1 MKVNFYCL
9 IDLSMPAERTIQLI
23 AAPSILGLRP
33 TGVEKLPE
41 ALLKQGL
48 KEKLNSKNPVVHV
61 PVFNNAYDPERSKT
75 NFLLNEQTL
84 LPFSLSLSRAILQ
97 MSRDD
102 IFPLVLGGDCSIL
115 IGIMAALKSKSTYG
129 LIFCDAHADFYL
141 PEQSTTGEAADMD
154 LALVTGRGPDSLT
167 DLGDLRPYVKDEH
180 VFHIGQ
186 RDAEEAKR
194 YGSQA
199 IQDTA
204 IHCFDWPLFRDN
216 DSDTLIDTIVNKA
229 NALKLDGYWLHFDTD
244 VLSDDEN
251 PAVDYRLPGG
261 FSFAECEHLLKK
273 IVASVPV
280 AGMSVTIFNPSLD
293 RDGRIA
299 SRLVQCMERV
309 FSNE

>member
-1 MKVNFYCL
+1 
-9 IDLSMPAERTIQLI
+9 
-23 AAPSILGLRP
+23 
-33 TGVEKLPE
+33 
-41 ALLKQGL
+41 
-48 KEKLNSKNPVVHV
+48 
-61 PVFNNAYDPERSKT
+61 
-75 NFLLNEQTL
+75 
-84 LPFSLSLSRAILQ
+84 
-97 MSRDD
+97 MSRDG

-115 IGIMAALKSKSTYG
+115 IGIMAALKSKGTYG

-141 PEQSTTGEAADMD
+141 PEQSITGEAADMD

-167 DLGDLRPYVKDEH
+167 NLGDLRPYVKDAH

-204 IHCFDWPLFRDN
+204 IHCFDWQLFRN
-216 DSDTLIDTIVNKA
+216 NNPERLIDMIVNKA

-261 FSFAECEHLLKK
+261 FSFSECEHLLKK
-273 IVASVPV
+273 IVALVPV

-293 RDGRIA
+293 PDGRIA
-299 SRLVQCMERV
+299 SRLVQCMEYI